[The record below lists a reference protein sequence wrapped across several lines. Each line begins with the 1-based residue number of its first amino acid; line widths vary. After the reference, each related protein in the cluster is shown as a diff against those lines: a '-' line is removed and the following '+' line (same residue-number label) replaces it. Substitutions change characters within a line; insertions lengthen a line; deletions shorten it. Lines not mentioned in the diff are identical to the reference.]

1 MVVYFLKGVAL
12 PHIRLLY
19 LASLV
24 LIVAKA
30 IRHHKQCNIQGFW
43 SRVRLMWYA
52 GKIMSC
58 DFHYVCVTPAHR
70 MSPWT
75 QRGRWLIP
83 KGLFVIHRKLFGNL
97 SIASFWRGD
106 ITIDEEVL
114 LFIIERKVAEMGFR
128 KHRHHV
134 RTPCRISCLPFFHL
148 LWNIWK
154 YRNQIIGREK
164 GVPSV
169 LKFLSLP
176 RWGSVS

>member
-30 IRHHKQCNIQGFW
+30 IRHHKQCNVQGFW

-83 KGLFVIHRKLFGNL
+83 KGPVVIHRKLFGNL

-106 ITIDEEVL
+106 ITIDEEFL

-128 KHRHHV
+128 KHQHHV
-134 RTPCRISCLPFFHL
+134 RTHCRISCLPFFHL

-154 YRNQIIGREK
+154 YRNQIIGRGE
-164 GVPSV
+164 GVPSTPN
-169 LKFLSLP
+169 FLSLP

>member
-1 MVVYFLKGVAL
+1 
-12 PHIRLLY
+12 
-19 LASLV
+19 
-24 LIVAKA
+24 
-30 IRHHKQCNIQGFW
+30 
-43 SRVRLMWYA
+43 
-52 GKIMSC
+52 MSC
-58 DFHYVCVTPAHR
+58 DFNYVCVTPAHG

-75 QRGRWLIP
+75 QRGQWLIP

-128 KHRHHV
+128 KHQHHV
-134 RTPCRISCLPFFHL
+134 RTHCRISCLPFFHL

-176 RWGSVS
+176 RWGSVSYAQGFESQLKKNIYEQDVSLETVAIGIILSITPVL